1 MGRFFEVCK
10 RRGLKINTGKRRV
23 MVQNGEEG
31 LECQVHVDGIHLE
44 HISEFI
50 YFGCVL
56 DESDTG
62 EAEYRRNVRGAIRS
76 LVNARDLELQCATVL
91 LETLVI
97 PVLIDERE
105 TMLWKETERSRIRV
119 VQMDNLRGEDERIAE
134 GILQSFD
141 HVERMENDR
150 IAKSDYIGEFAGS
163 C

>member
-1 MGRFFEVCK
+1 M
-10 RRGLKINTGKRRV
+10 
-23 MVQNGEEG
+23 
-31 LECQVHVDGIHLE
+31 
-44 HISEFI
+44 
-50 YFGCVL
+50 
-56 DESDTG
+56 
-62 EAEYRRNVRGAIRS
+62 
-76 LVNARDLELQCATVL
+76 ELQCATVL

-105 TMLWKETERSRIRV
+105 TMLRKETERSRIRV